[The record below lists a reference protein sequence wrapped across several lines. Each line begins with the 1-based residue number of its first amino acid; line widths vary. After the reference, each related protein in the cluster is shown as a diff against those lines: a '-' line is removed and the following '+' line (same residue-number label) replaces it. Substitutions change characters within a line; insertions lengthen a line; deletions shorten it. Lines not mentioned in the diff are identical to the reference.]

1 MSVCPPGLVFNPNTL
16 RCVKAE
22 GRRGKRLQS
31 IPAFQ
36 RTRVAAVPVYN
47 ALPEFARS
55 LTRSFTQSRL
65 PSLRDEFRLPVFT
78 RRQSNAGDRCPEGKI
93 LNPATGKCVKV
104 GGRVQRRINR
114 GPLGDEDGTRERS
127 VPMLYTRKASKIPL
141 GQRESMRN
149 WISTQC
155 ANSEEPFTG
164 KNLRAMTENEM
175 SSLIRTSAGTCLRAE
190 YLDRHIRHERE
201 RGREVMDPI
210 APRKLTLSN
219 MDILGRVVRRVVP
232 DYRVPQFTRK
242 AGATERIASRP
253 QTRAFRHL
261 ANENEPVPV
270 PVPSSV
276 VPITT
281 RSVHTVVP
289 AAATA
294 RPAVYPSYHNP
305 MPQTRKKE
313 NKVTAKATAY
323 PENWKFFIGKDAR
336 SGNDFY
342 SVYYY
347 NKDMSTVT
355 DDGVQI
361 PSTAIQIDIGIIPA
375 FVGVVESGTPSCTTS
390 ALVEKLIA
398 LHKKNKLLHKLGNQ
412 LVATVELPAERNR
425 WKTPDGA
432 IQRRF
437 FQQVCTYLD
446 ELVA

>member
-36 RTRVAAVPVYN
+36 RTRVAAVPVYD

-55 LTRSFTQSRL
+55 LTRSFTQSRR
-65 PSLRDEFRLPVFT
+65 PTFSPPTFT
-78 RRQSNAGDRCPEGKI
+78 RRLSNNSDGCPEGKI

-104 GGRVQRRINR
+104 GGRVQRRIDR
-114 GPLGDEDGTRERS
+114 GPLGDDESRDVR
-127 VPMLYTRKASKIPL
+127 VPMFYTRKASKIPL
-141 GQRESMRN
+141 GQREVMRN
-149 WISTQC
+149 WISSQC
-155 ANSEEPFTG
+155 SNSEEPFTG
-164 KNLRAMTENEM
+164 KNLKAMTENEM

-201 RGREVMDPI
+201 RGREVMDPV

-261 ANENEPVPV
+261 ANENEPMP
-270 PVPSSV
+270 PAAPAARSIATRSAA
-276 VPITT
+276 T
-281 RSVHTVVP
+281 RSVHTIVP
-289 AAATA
+289 AAAA
-294 RPAVYPSYHNP
+294 PVVSRAVYPSYHNP
-305 MPQTRKKE
+305 TPQTRKKV
-313 NKVTAKATAY
+313 NQATAY

-347 NKDMSTVT
+347 DKDMSTVT